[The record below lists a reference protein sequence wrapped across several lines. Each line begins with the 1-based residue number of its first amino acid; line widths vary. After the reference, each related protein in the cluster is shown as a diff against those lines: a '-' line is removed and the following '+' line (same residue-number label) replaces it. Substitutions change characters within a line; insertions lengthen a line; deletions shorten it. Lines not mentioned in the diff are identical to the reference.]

1 MLSYFGRTLWSFWF
15 YKVCIRTS
23 SGEPGCPVS
32 LVGFVGDL
40 KPPLLTRS
48 ASFCGFLMTRSDACV
63 IKGLKSGDLEVDV
76 AIGIPPVVD

>member
-23 SGEPGCPVS
+23 SGEPSCPVS
-32 LVGFVGDL
+32 LDGFEGDL
-40 KPPLLTRS
+40 VPPLLTKS

-63 IKGLKSGDLEVDV
+63 IKGLRSGDLEVDV